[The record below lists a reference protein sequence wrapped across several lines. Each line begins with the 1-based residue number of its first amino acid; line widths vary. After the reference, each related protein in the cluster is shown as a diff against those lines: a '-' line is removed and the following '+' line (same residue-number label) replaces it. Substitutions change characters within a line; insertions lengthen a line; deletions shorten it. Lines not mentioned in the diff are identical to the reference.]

1 VVGEWW
7 KRRGLAV
14 VHQIT
19 PTISRPRTIII
30 TMFQAPC
37 PRRQGQ
43 ADAGCRPP
51 APEKHVE
58 RLLAVVLKPRTTDQL
73 GAGNGARWKTLPL
86 HVEPKKKVRATDGE
100 GDPALARVRR
110 LFVCERHSPLVAR
123 VFPGG
128 PLHQPAQ
135 VHAGS
140 MIAHHAVATGRFS
153 ALSRNANS
161 RLSGCS

>member
-86 HVEPKKKVRATDGE
+86 HVEPKKVRATDRE
-100 GDPALARVRR
+100 GDPALARVT
-110 LFVCERHSPLVAR
+110 E
-123 VFPGG
+123 VFCMPTT
-128 PLHQPAQ
+128 L
-135 VHAGS
+135 
-140 MIAHHAVATGRFS
+140 S
-153 ALSRNANS
+153 ALSPE
-161 RLSGCS
+161 CSPGEHSTNLRKYTQEA